1 VAHRLRIPTTQ
12 IASARWSQNLEQE
25 HEMSDDRTTPQSGS
39 RWEPRTDASGAPTPP
54 PVPPAGDLSAGDP
67 HAGGRDDDPHPAPAT
82 GRPAWT
88 ARVRGRGGL
97 LAGAAALVLVAGV
110 GGFAVAEVAHHP
122 DGDRAPFG
130 AGYHPQDAGFP
141 GLPPGAGDDDG
152 GFDGHG
158 YGDDDGGQL
167 GGQPG
172 TPFGAQ
178 PGGGDD
184 GGAQQGGSL

>member
-1 VAHRLRIPTTQ
+1 
-12 IASARWSQNLEQE
+12 
-25 HEMSDDRTTPQSGS
+25 MSNDDTTPQSGS

-54 PVPPAGDLSAGDP
+54 PVPPAETESAES
-67 HAGGRDDDPHPAPAT
+67 AATGGNTAPRHQPDAA

-110 GGFAVAEVAHHP
+110 GGFAVGEVAHHHG
-122 DGDRAPFG
+122 GDRPPFG
-130 AGYHPQDAGFP
+130 VGYQPQDAGFP

-152 GFDGHG
+152 GVEGHG
-158 YGDDDGGQL
+158 HGDDDGGQL

-172 TPFGAQ
+172 APFGQ

-184 GGAQQGGSL
+184 DGQQGSSL